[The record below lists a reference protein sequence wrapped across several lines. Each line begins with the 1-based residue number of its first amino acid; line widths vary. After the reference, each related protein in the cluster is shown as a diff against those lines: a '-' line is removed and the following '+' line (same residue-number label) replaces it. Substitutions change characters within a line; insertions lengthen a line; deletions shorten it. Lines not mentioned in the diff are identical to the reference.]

1 MWVRDVSSVT
11 TTELGKGREIED
23 VGEVA
28 LNVRESEKASLEQ
41 VAFEQRFE

>member
-1 MWVRDVSSVT
+1 MWVRDISSVT
-11 TTELGKGREIED
+11 TTELGKGREMED
-23 VGEVA
+23 VGKVA